1 MGGWEPFGDV
11 SIAEKNPC
19 FNKNPHYAH
28 LTYTGQITGTGLE
41 NEGFKGIGIKADE
54 NYDFSL
60 YARTETNNPIKLRI
74 ELVNRD
80 NDIYETQHL
89 EIKGKDWKKYSVI
102 LSPKATEAKSRL
114 RITMETAGTLD
125 MEHISLF
132 PEKNIQQSHERP
144 TPRSGTSVERSKAG
158 NLSFP
163 GWMYR

>member
-11 SIAEKNPC
+11 SIAEKNSL
-19 FNKNPHYAH
+19 FQQNPHYAH

-132 PEKNIQQSHERP
+132 PEKTFNNRLRTAYAAIWHKR
-144 TPRSGTSVERSKAG
+144 
-158 NLSFP
+158 
-163 GWMYR
+163 

>member
-1 MGGWEPFGDV
+1 MPV
-11 SIAEKNPC
+11 PRPI
-19 FNKNPHYAH
+19 
-28 LTYTGQITGTGLE
+28 
-41 NEGFKGIGIKADE
+41 
-54 NYDFSL
+54 
-60 YARTETNNPIKLRI
+60 NPIKLRI

-132 PEKNIQQSHERP
+132 PGKKHSTIARTAYAAIWHKR
-144 TPRSGTSVERSKAG
+144 
-158 NLSFP
+158 
-163 GWMYR
+163 